1 MIIENKNWFKNTF
14 LLSILFILLIFL
26 LTVMLEFYLS
36 KFIGLG
42 EPVVYDQSR
51 VWGYSPKPNKKYE
64 RFEGDLVTINDAGL
78 RSTKSW
84 KNETKPKLLFLGDSV
99 LYGGS
104 NINDDQLF
112 SLLSR
117 NDIPEW
123 SCFNGGVNAFGIL
136 NMVARSR
143 FDKRIKDADAV
154 VFVFS

>member
-64 RFEGDLVTINDAGL
+64 RFEGDLVTINDVGL

-84 KNETKPKLLFLGDSV
+84 KNETKLKHLFLGDSV

-104 NINDDQLF
+104 NINDDQLKSIDGEIKLIVSEASEF
-112 SLLSR
+112 AEKSNL
-117 NDIPEW
+117 P
-123 SCFNGGVNAFGIL
+123 
-136 NMVARSR
+136 
-143 FDKRIKDADAV
+143 DKEELMTDV
-154 VFVFS
+154 YL